1 MAANESDPCCLY
13 WVKDDTCVD
22 PSVDGYIGLT
32 KDFNSR
38 SRVHL
43 RSGRFPP
50 SATVVVL
57 FQGTRAQCA
66 HEENKYRKHPNVGW
80 NLSNGGGRWR
90 KAPNPSVT
98 HPAPGERL
106 VGLRHGGL
114 RG

>member
-1 MAANESDPCCLY
+1 MPANESDACCLY
-13 WVKDDTCVD
+13 WVKDESCVD
-22 PSVDGYIGLT
+22 PSIDGYIGLT
-32 KDFNSR
+32 KNFNSR

-90 KAPNPSVT
+90 KAANPSVT
-98 HPAPGERL
+98 QIQL
-106 VGLRHGGL
+106 VEFDET
-114 RG
+114 